1 MGEGGR
7 GAGAAVVCKKKK
19 SYFTSIH
26 CRSLFHSI
34 PSSGSKTF
42 FKPFFWLFI
51 IFSPSKKIY
60 AEVYMVRVFFRV
72 IQDVALACI
81 CSIYISIYIYLFP
94 QTDIVVTCTREK
106 NNSGLYNSRKN

>member
-1 MGEGGR
+1 
-7 GAGAAVVCKKKK
+7 
-19 SYFTSIH
+19 
-26 CRSLFHSI
+26 
-34 PSSGSKTF
+34 
-42 FKPFFWLFI
+42 
-51 IFSPSKKIY
+51 
-60 AEVYMVRVFFRV
+60 MVRVFFRV